1 MSKELLINLRDYLIG
16 TLSDEDKFWLANE
29 LSGEH
34 FENPYTKEEI
44 NARFDEAERQYANG
58 DYLPADEAIA
68 RIRKQLQHSKE
79 LELEAV

>member
-16 TLSDEDKFWLANE
+16 TLSAEDKFWLANE
-29 LSGEH
+29 LSGEQ
-34 FENPYTKEEI
+34 FVNPYTKEEI

-58 DYLPADEAIA
+58 DYLPADETIA